1 MELTCQS
8 VLEDWI
14 ANRKISSEK
23 ISFLELIHKKN
34 LHNLQNSKVGI
45 NEICP
50 AHICDEL
57 DIPRGNNMIYALAQF
72 LDLYEFQR
80 FGFLFNN
87 HKNNLILDNKIQ
99 NDIDQKDINEL
110 NILIELIS
118 NGKISESK
126 KKFLINNHETRLEK
140 MDNLMSNG
148 IYWEGEIC
156 PFGIIQGLN
165 EIANKK
171 NYIYRLDDSYPYW
184 DYAIAFT
191 LDLLNI
197 DNQIKIFEKD
207 YKKRFDEISNVMNYF
222 GNKFKPHLFF

>member
-23 ISFLELIHKKN
+23 LSFLELIHKKN

-72 LDLYEFQR
+72 LDLYEYQR
-80 FGFLFNN
+80 FGFLVNN
-87 HKNNLILDNKIQ
+87 HK
-99 NDIDQKDINEL
+99 

-148 IYWEGEIC
+148 IDWQGEIC

-191 LDLLNI
+191 LDLLNN
-197 DNQIKIFEKD
+197 DNHIKLFEKD
-207 YKKRFDEISNVMNYF
+207 YKKRFDEISNLMNYF